1 MTIDRKAIADELA
14 DQYKRWKRLIEGAIA
29 EAALDP
35 PDLRMT
41 TEQLRYAWG
50 AVTKRWGNAVKRI
63 EPASMANAAGGASR
77 YRTLG
82 SVLLSGHGGAL
93 DVGGLTQKFMIRWIR
108 HKHRIPGP
116 SLPAGTFSVSQVR
129 NRYGVSMWVVYYWI
143 DRASAVVITS
153 KKPSVCVS

>member
-50 AVTKRWGNAVKRI
+50 RLL
-63 EPASMANAAGGASR
+63 SDGAMQSSVLSPR
-77 YRTLG
+77 QWQMLREARRGTGALG

-129 NRYGVSMWVVYYWI
+129 NRYGVSVGGLLL
-143 DRASAVVITS
+143 DRPR
-153 KKPSVCVS
+153 KCGCDN

>member
-77 YRTLG
+77 YR
-82 SVLLSGHGGAL
+82 SVGIGIA
-93 DVGGLTQKFMIRWIR
+93 
-108 HKHRIPGP
+108 
-116 SLPAGTFSVSQVR
+116 
-129 NRYGVSMWVVYYWI
+129 
-143 DRASAVVITS
+143 
-153 KKPSVCVS
+153 